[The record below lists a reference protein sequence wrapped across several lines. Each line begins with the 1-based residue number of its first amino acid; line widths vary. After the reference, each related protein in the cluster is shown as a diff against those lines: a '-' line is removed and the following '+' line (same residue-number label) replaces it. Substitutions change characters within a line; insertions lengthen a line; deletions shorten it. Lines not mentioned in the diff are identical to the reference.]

1 MIKRGKEFLESNGL
15 NVRFFAAPAHS
26 MDENTVLALKKLN
39 INIVSDGF
47 FSSCTIW
54 KGIKWIPLKTW
65 RENTFFLGNLNT
77 VCKHPKEINGS
88 YEFKLEKLRNRK
100 MTNFNEE
107 VLNAS
112 DLDFKQ
118 IIFHNIYNL
127 AFIVKR
133 FLRKY
138 F

>member
-1 MIKRGKEFLESNGL
+1 
-15 NVRFFAAPAHS
+15 

-77 VCKHPKEINGS
+77 VCKHPKEINGVMNLNLKS
-88 YEFKLEKLRNRK
+88 LEIEK
-100 MTNFNEE
+100 
-107 VLNAS
+107 
-112 DLDFKQ
+112 
-118 IIFHNIYNL
+118 
-127 AFIVKR
+127 
-133 FLRKY
+133 
-138 F
+138 